1 MKQVIFAFAIIT
13 AAVPCACDLT
23 RAYSYYLLGEYDSA
37 LIYYRAV
44 KQESPSVMDAYYG
57 IMNCFIAQ
65 KQYDSALMT
74 AEAALTQTKDKI
86 IYDKCAY
93 VYGLRND
100 MLNASRMYEAALS
113 AIKAEKTD
121 TISRKGNYI
130 DLIEAVGYG
139 FYGAKN
145 YRQAMRW
152 FLRGD
157 SVYPGENLFA
167 VPRSQA
173 QAALRNRWIGQC
185 SFFGAGIS
193 YSNSAVFSNG
203 DYEGLSG
210 AVLFD
215 KRLHLKM
222 EYAHTRISLKTQ
234 YYGVTY
240 DTLIASR
247 GEHPDVSRGQIYDMV
262 DYINFDG
269 NPDTAY
275 YTRAYTRVKSAN
287 SKGFDSISVVRV
299 SDYRQ
304 DDIYLA
310 LTDYYSLFDKTRILA
325 GCRFSGSNIPYSEY
339 ANTVFAGHLS
349 KIRIYSLGAE
359 YYLTILP
366 DFYIYQISPV
376 IEADFGKIGAT
387 VRANLVKAEAKDAAS
402 EGIPTSLQVAPDI
415 NVRFGGSVFKL
426 TLTATLGKRAFCN
439 EDQGEFLHNISAP
452 YKGGFK
458 GLAEWTPFKFP
469 LTFYYVFKYAAY
481 NDYSYKNIAYDSY
494 SMMFN
499 MGGIFVQW

>member
-1 MKQVIFAFAIIT
+1 MKHVIFAFAILA
-13 AAVPCACDLT
+13 AAVPCSCDLT
-23 RAYSYYLLGEYDSA
+23 RAYSYYLLGKYDSA
-37 LIYYRAV
+37 LVYYRAV
-44 KQESPSVMDAYYG
+44 KQESPAVMDAYYG

-65 KQYDSALMT
+65 KQYDSALVT
-74 AEAALTQTKDKI
+74 AESALKQTNDKI

-100 MLNASRMYEAALS
+100 IHNASQMYEAALS
-113 AIKAEKTD
+113 AINTEKTD
-121 TISRKGNYI
+121 SSTRKRNYI

-139 FYGAKN
+139 FYGAKK
-145 YRQAMRW
+145 YRQALHW
-152 FLRGD
+152 FQLGD
-157 SVYPGENLFA
+157 SAYPGEGLFA
-167 VPRSQA
+167 VPRSQV
-173 QAALRNRWIGQC
+173 QASLRSRWIGQ
-185 SFFGAGIS
+185 SSLFGGGIS
-193 YSNSAVFSNG
+193 YSNSAMFSNG

-234 YYGVTY
+234 YYGITY
-240 DTLIASR
+240 DTLISSR
-247 GEHPDVSRGQIYDMV
+247 GEHPDVSRGQIFDMV
-262 DYINFDG
+262 DYINLDG

-275 YTRAYTRVKSAN
+275 YTRSYTRVNSAN
-287 SKGFDSISVVRV
+287 ATEFDSISVVHV

-310 LTDYYSLFDKTRILA
+310 LTDYYSLFDKTKILA

-339 ANTVFAGHLS
+339 ANTVFVGHFS
-349 KIRIYSLGAE
+349 KINVYSLGAE

-366 DFYIYQISPV
+366 DFYIYQISPA

-387 VRANLVKAEAKDAAS
+387 VRANLIKAETKDAVS
-402 EGIPTSLQVAPDI
+402 EGIPTFLQVAPDI

-452 YKGGFK
+452 YRGGFK

-469 LTFYYVFKYAAY
+469 MTFYYVFKYAAY
-481 NDYSYKNIAYDSY
+481 NEYSYKNVAYDGY
-494 SMMFN
+494 SMMVN
-499 MGGIFVQW
+499 MGGMFIQW